1 MKNDA
6 QQVILRLDDNTNLSI
21 IQGAFANS
29 TDDTVEFWDMVSE
42 DVTGYAD
49 GKKLYEYLKNFYE
62 GG

>member
-1 MKNDA
+1 MRNK
-6 QQVILRLDDNTNLSI
+6 QIIIKLSDDTNLSI
-21 IQGAFANS
+21 LQGRDANS
-29 TDDTVEFWDMVSE
+29 TDDTVEFWDMVSD

>member
-6 QQVILRLDDNTNLSI
+6 HQVIIKLDDNTNLSI
-21 IQGAFANS
+21 IQGHYAMS
-29 TDDTVEFWDMVSE
+29 TDDTVEFWDMVSD